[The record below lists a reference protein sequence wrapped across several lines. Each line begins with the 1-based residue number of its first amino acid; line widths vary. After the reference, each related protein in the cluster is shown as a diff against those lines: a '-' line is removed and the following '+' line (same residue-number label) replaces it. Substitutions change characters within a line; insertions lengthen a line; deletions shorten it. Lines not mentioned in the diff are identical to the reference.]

1 MPSPDLPG
9 LDERLRR
16 LPATLAVEP
25 PAGLAERIA
34 RRGRRRRWRR
44 RAAGMVAVAA
54 MLAAGLATRA
64 AVLDHTPTP
73 VLDPGLFVQDATAQ
87 QLAAGQWQPLP
98 AGPIAGRTGA
108 AVAWTGRQL
117 IVWGG
122 SDKKFVKAFNNGA
135 AYDPRTG
142 GWQQLPPAPEG
153 QTLVGNDGH
162 DGTVWTGREL
172 LIWGGYTPVDPQRH
186 PRLFKPAGALAYD
199 PARRAWRRLPPS
211 PIPPPQLS
219 SPLFWTGR
227 ELLVLGA
234 TWELATA
241 GGGLQGVAYDPG
253 ANRWR
258 RLAPSPQSPR
268 LADRHLLDRTT
279 VWAGSRL
286 LVLNYWSRVARD
298 PHIVSQTSMTVEPDG
313 CEVWAYDPATDRWT
327 TLPPPSSQVLALLAG
342 ASLVWN
348 DRDVVAVANG
358 NGIAVPPEPRPFAG
372 RYDPDRARWTPI
384 GTPRQPA
391 TSFTWTGGALVADTS
406 DAYDP
411 ATDRWLQLP
420 KPPKAAGPRPGWIGR
435 EQALLRWDSHDSG
448 TIYRLVPAKR

>member
-9 LDERLRR
+9 LNERLRQ
-16 LPATLAVEP
+16 LPATLTVEP

-34 RRGRRRRWRR
+34 RRGRWRRWRR
-44 RAAGMVAVAA
+44 RAAGAAAVAA
-54 MLAAGLATRA
+54 MLAAAFATRA

-73 VLDPGLFVQDATAQ
+73 VLDPGPFIQDATAQ
-87 QLAAGQWQPLP
+87 QLAAGHWQPLP

-122 SDKKFVKAFNNGA
+122 SDKKFTKAFNNGA

-153 QTLVGNDGH
+153 QTLLGSDGH
-162 DGTVWTGREL
+162 DSTVWTGREL
-172 LIWGGYTPVDPQRH
+172 LLWGGYTPVDPQRR
-186 PRLFKPAGALAYD
+186 PRLFKPARGLAYD
-199 PARRAWRRLPPS
+199 PTRRAWRRLPPS
-211 PIPPPQLS
+211 PIPPQQLS

-234 TWELATA
+234 TWELATP

-253 ANRWR
+253 ANQWR
-258 RLAPSPQSPR
+258 RLAPSPQSPQ
-268 LADRHLLDRTT
+268 LAGRHLLDRTT

-286 LVLNYWSRVARD
+286 LVFNYWSRSARD
-298 PHIVSQTSMTVEPDG
+298 PHIVSQTGMTVEPDG

-327 TLPPPSSQVLALLAG
+327 SLPPPSSQIRALLAR
-342 ASLVWN
+342 ASLVW
-348 DRDVVAVANG
+348 DGREVVAVANR
-358 NGIAVPPEPRPFAG
+358 NGIIVPPEPQPFAG

-384 GTPRQPA
+384 GTPRQLA
-391 TSFTWTGGALVADTS
+391 TSLTWTGGAIIADTS
-406 DAYDP
+406 DAHNP
-411 ATDRWLQLP
+411 ASDRWLRLP
-420 KPPKAAGPRPGWIGR
+420 NPPKAAGVQQAWIGR
-435 EQALLRWDSHDSG
+435 EQAILRWDSRASG
-448 TIYRLVPAKR
+448 TIYVLVPAKR